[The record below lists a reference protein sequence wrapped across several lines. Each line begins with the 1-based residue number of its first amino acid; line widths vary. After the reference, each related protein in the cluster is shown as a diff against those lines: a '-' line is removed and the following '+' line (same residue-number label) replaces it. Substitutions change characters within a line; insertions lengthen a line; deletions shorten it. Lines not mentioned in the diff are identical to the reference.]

1 VTWINTHSVNA
12 TEMPHGGVKM
22 SGYGSDLSIYCLE
35 HYLATRHVMI
45 RH

>member
-1 VTWINTHSVNA
+1 
-12 TEMPHGGVKM
+12 MPHGGVKM